1 MNFKIKDITI
11 FFFCLLV
18 YINPFLSG
26 DIFSVISFLLLV
38 CYLVTLNFKFPDYP
52 SVGTLSLVFIFV
64 IGFFHGVLN
73 GLNRD
78 FLRDI
83 WIFFK
88 PIYLIYFG
96 SILAAI
102 YVGTEKKVLQ
112 IIVIAG
118 FISALYHFFEIITVP
133 KFWKIPLHAIRD
145 VTRRASLIEALSLGL
160 ILYAILKR
168 EIHIFKTRY
177 MLVFGS
183 LILLSILLFVSR
195 TMFLILFIYCG
206 FFFNYFR
213 FSLKASVVALIV
225 VGLLGFIFS
234 LPKQSQDTSMGR
246 LISKIQ
252 KSPSELLF
260 SENDA
265 NNKQSINEYWR
276 GYEAYRAI
284 SQTVKNGP
292 LAITFGNGFGSLVDL
307 KIIMRLGN
315 SDFRYIPKIHD
326 GYAQLFFKTGIVSV
340 ILYAIFLF
348 FFYTSSVKVITYDKN
363 LIVFKKIIL
372 ASLITLLLT
381 TSTISGIYNDS
392 SLDSVLILMVFCFVL
407 LRNNA
412 KINFLSQD
420 EIQ

>member
-1 MNFKIKDITI
+1 MNFKIKDITL

-26 DIFSVISFLLLV
+26 DIFSVLSFLLLV
-38 CYLVTLNFKFPDYP
+38 AYLVIINFKFPNYP
-52 SVGTLSLVFIFV
+52 SVGTLSLLLIFG

-102 YVGTEKKVLQ
+102 YIGSERKVLQ

-118 FISALYHFFEIITVP
+118 LISAMYHFVEIVSVP
-133 KFWKIPLHAIRD
+133 KFWKIPLHTIRD

-160 ILYAILKR
+160 LLYALIKK
-168 EIHIFKTRY
+168 EIYIFKKRY
-177 MLVFGS
+177 LLVFGS
-183 LILLSILLFVSR
+183 LILISILLFVSR

-206 FFFNYFR
+206 FFFNYFK
-213 FSLKASVVALIV
+213 FSIKATVIALVVV
-225 VGLLGFIFS
+225 CLLGFIFS
-234 LPKQSQDTSMGR
+234 LPKQSQDTSIGR

-260 SENDA
+260 SDDDA

-276 GYEAYRAI
+276 GYEAFRAI
-284 SQTVKNGP
+284 SQTIKNGP

-315 SDFRYIPKIHD
+315 TDFRYVPKIHD

-340 ILYAIFLF
+340 ILYATFLF
-348 FFYTSSVKVITYDKN
+348 FFYTSAVKVVTNDKN
-363 LIVFKKIIL
+363 LITFKKIIL
-372 ASLITLLLT
+372 GSLITLLLT

-392 SLDSVLILMVFCFVL
+392 SLDSVLLLMVFCYVL

-412 KINFLSQD
+412 KRNFLSQD
-420 EIQ
+420 EF

>member
-1 MNFKIKDITI
+1 MNFKIKDITL

-18 YINPFLSG
+18 YVNPFLSG
-26 DIFSVISFLLLV
+26 DIFSVISFLLLAFYIV
-38 CYLVTLNFKFPDYP
+38 VINFKFPDYP
-52 SVGTLSLVFIFV
+52 SVGTLTLLLIFV
-64 IGFFHGVLN
+64 SGFLHGMLN
-73 GLNRD
+73 GINRD

-88 PIYLIYFG
+88 PVYLIYFG

-102 YVGTEKKVLQ
+102 YIGSEKKILQ

-118 FISALYHFFEIITVP
+118 LISALYHFFEIVTVP
-133 KFWKIPLHAIRD
+133 KFWKIPLHTIRD

-160 ILYAILKR
+160 VLYALIKK
-168 EIHIFKTRY
+168 EVYIFKKRY
-177 MLVFGS
+177 LLVFGG
-183 LILLSILLFVSR
+183 LIFFSVLLFVSR

-213 FSLKASVVALIV
+213 FSFKSTVIALIV
-225 VGLLGFIFS
+225 VALLGFIFS

-260 SENDA
+260 SDEDA

-284 SQTVKNGP
+284 SQTIKNGP
-292 LAITFGNGFGSLVDL
+292 IAIIFGNGFGSLVDL
-307 KIIMRLGN
+307 KLVMHLGN
-315 SDFRYIPKIHD
+315 SDFRYVPKIHD

-340 ILYAIFLF
+340 ILYALFLF
-348 FFYTSSVKVITYDKN
+348 FFYTSAVKVVTNDSN
-363 LIVFKKIIL
+363 LITFKKIIL
-372 ASLITLLLT
+372 GSLITLLLT

-392 SLDSVLILMVFCFVL
+392 SLDSVLLLMVFCYVL
-407 LRNNA
+407 LKNNA
-412 KINFLSQD
+412 KRNYLNPN
-420 EIQ
+420 EL